1 MLRRLIREE
10 TGAQTLEFLALFPLV
25 ILTMLVM
32 LQTAFLGY
40 ALVVVETGA
49 REAAL
54 AASRESGAKRAR
66 AAESTADK
74 VAGSLIQSV
83 TVACSGDDVTVQVT
97 GVVPNVLFQSPF
109 TFTRK
114 VTMPTQ
120 DGKCL

>member
-1 MLRRLIREE
+1 GGPPGGRA
-10 TGAQTLEFLALFPLV
+10 GAGPPPP
-25 ILTMLVM
+25 
-32 LQTAFLGY
+32 
-40 ALVVVETGA
+40 
-49 REAAL
+49 
-54 AASRESGAKRAR
+54 ESGAKRAR

>member
-40 ALVVVETGA
+40 ALVVETGA